1 MCKFK
6 YLIISEKGLV
16 HSIIHLDLIVLAY
29 SYYLFVTN
37 MHNCILNP
45 WKDKWINYDNEL
57 RRHEGGDMIKR
68 NNIKP
73 SI

>member
-16 HSIIHLDLIVLAY
+16 HIIIHLDLIVLAY

-45 WKDKWINYDNEL
+45 
-57 RRHEGGDMIKR
+57 
-68 NNIKP
+68 
-73 SI
+73 